1 MKILIM
7 LCYFALLAPVIVAG
21 NTVIA
26 VNSDKLVTAFANYF
40 ACEATGTNPKCDDMK
55 KALEPLTAVGPLISI
70 HLLMGCFPVVLL
82 LYAVNFGAIQQ
93 KCASLWTSLLSE
105 KPASAEAMMPTGSDE
120 SQGTCNGT
128 QKPARSVI

>member
-82 LYAVNFGAIQQ
+82 LYAVNFEQY
-93 KCASLWTSLLSE
+93 S
-105 KPASAEAMMPTGSDE
+105 
-120 SQGTCNGT
+120 
-128 QKPARSVI
+128 RSVPHFGHLCFQRSQLVLKL